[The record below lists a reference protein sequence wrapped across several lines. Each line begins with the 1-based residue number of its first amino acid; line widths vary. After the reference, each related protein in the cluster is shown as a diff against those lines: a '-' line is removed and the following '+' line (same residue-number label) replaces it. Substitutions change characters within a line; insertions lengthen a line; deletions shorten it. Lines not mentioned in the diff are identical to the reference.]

1 MLAYMAINPVCFAG
15 RTSKHLMEDGRDK
28 FFSYNN
34 GLLNSIQ
41 FHAGDVMLQLMAIT
55 FT

>member
-1 MLAYMAINPVCFAG
+1 MRAYMAITPVCFAD

-41 FHAGDVMLQLMAIT
+41 FYVGDVML
-55 FT
+55 